1 MNKDIAVTV
10 RRVLVG
16 LIMTILMFDG
26 YDKDTSYFWASYMV
40 LCALLEGILFNING
54 GNKK

>member
-1 MNKDIAVTV
+1 MNKDVAVTV

-16 LIMTILMFDG
+16 LVMTVLIFDG

-40 LCALLEGILFNING
+40 VCALLEGLLNING